1 MDKLRTELLAD
12 RDKREVTDGTPAG
25 ASPGAT
31 TIRVSQK
38 VLKRVDAEAAAEQ
51 LSRNELIN
59 LLFDQYLRARTGEGI
74 DEIDPEYAR
83 HLKAKRRQR

>member
-1 MDKLRTELLAD
+1 MDKLRIKLLAD
-12 RDKREVTDGTPAG
+12 RVKRDLSNGTSAG
-25 ASPGAT
+25 APPGAT
-31 TIRVSQK
+31 TMRVSQK
-38 VLKRVDAEAAAEQ
+38 VLKRVDAEAAAEH

-83 HLKAKRRQR
+83 QLKAKRRQR